1 MNRRQMTRTLGLA
14 TIPFVAP
21 ITPAAAAPEGN
32 RAAQFAIASAM
43 SFFHGVMVD
52 DHLAIEHRLEA
63 ARGLINGALYLDAAP
78 DAKTGT
84 TY

>member
-1 MNRRQMTRTLGLA
+1 MPVNRRTAITAVTLA
-14 TIPFVAP
+14 PFAFDSAD
-21 ITPAAAAPEGN
+21 AAASPEGN

-52 DHLAIEHRLEA
+52 EHVPLEQRLEA
-63 ARGLINGALYLDAAP
+63 ASGLINGALYLDAAP

>member
-1 MNRRQMTRTLGLA
+1 MPVNRRTAIA
-14 TIPFVAP
+14 TMGVLPF
-21 ITPAAAAPEGN
+21 AAPAPDPPSN

-43 SFFHGVMVD
+43 SFFHGVMAD
-52 DHLAIEHRLEA
+52 EHVPLEQRLDA
-63 ARGLINGALYLDAAP
+63 ARGLISGALHLDAAP

>member
-1 MNRRQMTRTLGLA
+1 VNRRTAIAALG
-14 TIPFVAP
+14 VAP
-21 ITPAAAAPEGN
+21 FALPPDFAAPEGN

-52 DHLAIEHRLEA
+52 DHLPIEARLEA

-78 DAKTGT
+78 DATTGT